1 MKSAGSSA
9 RSASPGGRCERRS
22 EYSAACPWRKRGSTC
37 VSGNC
42 RYRCSERR
50 SLMPYNPDCPAC
62 RDKRMHTESEWELYH
77 PPKKT
82 EEHSNVW
89 LDEKECR
96 AEGL

>member
-1 MKSAGSSA
+1 
-9 RSASPGGRCERRS
+9 
-22 EYSAACPWRKRGSTC
+22 
-37 VSGNC
+37 
-42 RYRCSERR
+42 
-50 SLMPYNPDCPAC
+50 MPYNPDCPAC